1 MLGKDRRSSVNDE
14 PAPAGNGNG
23 SVNLISAGTVI
34 EGEINCRGDLR
45 VDGKVIGR
53 ITSKSKV
60 VIGTTGEV
68 EGDILCQHAD
78 VFGKYNGNMRI
89 NEILFMKS
97 SCNIKGDV
105 HAGKLVVEAGAV
117 FSGHCHMGEAPPAA
131 AVPPKNGKYY
141 EGAPAPETEKEAR
154 IPA

>member
-1 MLGKDRRSSVNDE
+1 MLGKDKRSFDNEE
-14 PAPAGNGNG
+14 PSLNGNGNG

-45 VDGKVIGR
+45 VDGKVTGR

-68 EGDILCQHAD
+68 EGDIICQHAD
-78 VFGKYNGNMRI
+78 IFGKYNGNMRI
-89 NEILFMKS
+89 HEILFMKS
-97 SCNIKGDV
+97 SCHIKGDV

-117 FSGHCHMGEAPPAA
+117 FSGHCHMGEAPAA
-131 AVPPKNGKYY
+131 EVMPRNGKHH
-141 EGAPAPETEKEAR
+141 EGNPEAEKKIGVPA
-154 IPA
+154 

>member
-1 MLGKDRRSSVNDE
+1 MLGRDKRSTANEE
-14 PAPAGNGNG
+14 PIPGGAGTG

-68 EGDILCQHAD
+68 EGDITCQHAD
-78 VFGKYNGNMRI
+78 IFGKYSGNMRI
-89 NEILFMKS
+89 AEILFMKS
-97 SCNIKGDV
+97 SCHIQGDV

-117 FSGHCHMGEAPPAA
+117 FSGHCHMGEAPPS
-131 AVPPKNGKYY
+131 PGDFPKNGKNHDRAI
-141 EGAPAPETEKEAR
+141 GSEKKAG

>member
-1 MLGKDRRSSVNDE
+1 MLGRDKRSTAHEE
-14 PAPAGNGNG
+14 PVPGGNGTG

-68 EGDILCQHAD
+68 EGDITCQHAD
-78 VFGKYNGNMRI
+78 IFGKYNGNMRI
-89 NEILFMKS
+89 AEILFMKS
-97 SCNIKGDV
+97 SCQIKGDI
-105 HAGKLVVEAGAV
+105 HAGKLVVESGAV
-117 FSGHCHMGEAPPAA
+117 FSGHCHMGDTPPAPDELA
-131 AVPPKNGKYY
+131 KNGRNHDRAV
-141 EGAPAPETEKEAR
+141 ESEKQAG

>member
-1 MLGKDRRSSVNDE
+1 MLGKDKRSFTEEPPVN
-14 PAPAGNGNG
+14 GSSGG

-53 ITSKSKV
+53 INSKAKV
-60 VIGTTGEV
+60 VIGNTGEV
-68 EGDILCQHAD
+68 EGDIVCQHAD

-89 NEILFMKS
+89 SEILFMKS
-97 SCNIKGDV
+97 SCHVQGDV

-117 FSGHCHMGEAPPAA
+117 FSGQIGRAH
-131 AVPPKNGKYY
+131 
-141 EGAPAPETEKEAR
+141 
-154 IPA
+154 